1 MDENKVIRPMDF
13 VRLTNID
20 ELNVIKDTKN
30 HIGLVK
36 EVSRDGRMSII
47 WIGET
52 YSQLA
57 WFKSSE
63 LEVVDNLV
71 SILTCGLA
79 NFRGDGKESADKFYP
94 MNLCYIM
101 LSDDQLDV
109 VERMKGIIDD
119 MVRLKMIMYID
130 QDYNLCFLPGDKI
143 EDLTMDETDGFVD
156 TKDVVEFYVENPF
169 VKIKDE

>member
-63 LEVVDNLV
+63 LEVVD
-71 SILTCGLA
+71 IQ
-79 NFRGDGKESADKFYP
+79 GDGDVLGSQGAGRGRIGLGHILYP
-94 MNLCYIM
+94 VLWIGGRDAN
-101 LSDDQLDV
+101 
-109 VERMKGIIDD
+109 
-119 MVRLKMIMYID
+119 
-130 QDYNLCFLPGDKI
+130 
-143 EDLTMDETDGFVD
+143 
-156 TKDVVEFYVENPF
+156 
-169 VKIKDE
+169 

>member
-47 WIGET
+47 WVGET

-57 WFKSSE
+57 
-63 LEVVDNLV
+63 
-71 SILTCGLA
+71 
-79 NFRGDGKESADKFYP
+79 
-94 MNLCYIM
+94 
-101 LSDDQLDV
+101 
-109 VERMKGIIDD
+109 
-119 MVRLKMIMYID
+119 
-130 QDYNLCFLPGDKI
+130 
-143 EDLTMDETDGFVD
+143 
-156 TKDVVEFYVENPF
+156 
-169 VKIKDE
+169 